1 MPVPLETSQL
11 TLLAGIMLLGW
22 LLVRRQLRSRSTLRS
37 LKRDD
42 QAVLRKQSLRD
53 KPGAVP
59 LQDAP
64 PETQRWLVEMHDLQR
79 ELKAELDTKIVVV
92 QTLLRQADERIAT
105 LKREQQR
112 TTASTP
118 ARP

>member
-1 MPVPLETSQL
+1 MPFPFETSQL
-11 TLLAGIMLLGW
+11 TLLAGILLLGW
-22 LLVRRQLRSRSTLRS
+22 ILMRRQLRSRTSLRAMD
-37 LKRDD
+37 RED
-42 QAVLRKQSLRD
+42 QAIMRQQAMRD
-53 KPGAVP
+53 KPSAVP

-112 TTASTP
+112 SA
-118 ARP
+118 

>member
-1 MPVPLETSQL
+1 MPIPFETSQL
-11 TLLAGIMLLGW
+11 TLLAGILLLGW
-22 LLVRRQLRSRSTLRS
+22 LLMRRQIRSRSKLRAME
-37 LKRDD
+37 RED
-42 QAVLRKQSLRD
+42 QAVLRQQALRD

-92 QTLLRQADERIAT
+92 QTLLRQADERITT

-112 TTASTP
+112 NASSTP
-118 ARP
+118 TS